1 MYTLVHLTLLQNV
14 IKQKGYVLILFTK
27 YFINDINKQVKLKNV
42 CILLMCV
49 CTYCATQ
56 SKRRLGFHDT
66 ISNDFIDITFL
77 WPYAAKLQ
85 LSEHTCVT
93 IFFLR

>member
-42 CILLMCV
+42 CI
-49 CTYCATQ
+49 Y
-56 SKRRLGFHDT
+56 
-66 ISNDFIDITFL
+66 
-77 WPYAAKLQ
+77 
-85 LSEHTCVT
+85 
-93 IFFLR
+93 